1 MMLKWDHTV
10 QYVNDLN
17 TPVEA
22 FAKWG
27 LTAFKGGSHKFW
39 GTYNAL
45 SYFGLTY
52 IEFLG
57 IEDRALAEK
66 IDPPNAVVRDALVEL
81 PTREAF
87 SRVALRTDDID
98 GLASRLQGQ
107 GLELSPILDGRR
119 LDARGNWIEW
129 RMFTIDG
136 HYRGLN
142 YPFILQWNG
151 TDAERLSGLKA
162 SGIIQDH
169 PAGEVDIHS
178 AVFTVSDP
186 AAAAAH
192 WQALFGLPLLESE
205 PGGESARL
213 GIGDKS
219 FLFKR
224 GDAERLTQLVFRTGT
239 PGLQNRTLEIG
250 EAQFVF
256 LPE

>member
-10 QYVNDLN
+10 QYVNDLD
-17 TPVEA
+17 TPVAA

-27 LTAFKGGSHKFW
+27 LAAFKGGSHKFW

-57 IEDRALAEK
+57 IEDRELAEK
-66 IDPPNAVVRDALVEL
+66 IDSPNAVVRDALSEL
-81 PTREAF
+81 PARQAF

-98 GLASRLQGQ
+98 RLASRLQGQ

-119 LDARGNWIEW
+119 LDAQGNWIEW

-136 HYRGLN
+136 HYRGLS
-142 YPFILQWNG
+142 YPFILQWSG
-151 TDAERLSGLKA
+151 ADEERLSGLKA
-162 SGIIQDH
+162 TGVIKDH
-169 PAGEVDIHS
+169 PAGEVNIQS

-192 WQALFGLPLLESE
+192 WRELFGLPLLEAA
-205 PGGESARL
+205 PGGETAEL

-219 FLFKR
+219 FLFKQ
-224 GDAERLTQLVFRTGT
+224 GGAERLTQLVFKTNA
-239 PGLQNRTLEIG
+239 PDLQNKTLEIG